1 MEIVQS
7 ILWAVSPS
15 VAAGILLAWW
25 NHGQKKR
32 DERDEKRERDRLK
45 SEQLRIDMLM
55 ATCKLSYAV
64 AMAVKRGK
72 PNGEI
77 EDGVE
82 EYIKA
87 VDAFKRFER
96 EKMAEMGVSDG

>member
-7 ILWAVSPS
+7 ILWAASPS
-15 VAAGILLAWW
+15 VEAGIILAWW
-25 NHGQKKR
+25 NHGQKNR
-32 DERDEKRERDRLK
+32 DARDDKRERDRLK

-64 AMAVKRGK
+64 AMAVKRCK

-82 EYIKA
+82 EYKNA
-87 VDAFKRFER
+87 LDAFKQFER
-96 EKMAEMGVSDG
+96 EKMAEMGVNDG

>member
-1 MEIVQS
+1 M
-7 ILWAVSPS
+7 
-15 VAAGILLAWW
+15 AAGIILAWW
-25 NHGQKKR
+25 NHRQKKR
-32 DERDEKRERDRLK
+32 DERDDKRERDRLK

-77 EDGVE
+77 EDGVD
-82 EYIKA
+82 EYKKA
-87 VDAFKRFER
+87 LDAFKKFER
-96 EKMAEMGVSDG
+96 QNMAEMGVNDV